1 MRQSFSLHQHPKQF
15 MLSPLQQLHSSA
27 PQEASSSTRLWTYKT
42 TYLYSGSLFPLTL
55 LFIQRSGSGF
65 DEMKPSIPC
74 KFKAR
79 KSLVYL
85 LLDCKLYKA
94 LPMIALLPLYSGPN
108 WLSNFVQNFS
118 LFGAELRTL
127 LSEPGT
133 RPWDPL
139 IRPKSLNRCSIPLKV
154 VQVAILKLYAWAW
167 ALILSNKKLVKRF
180 GGVLISLWTTQW
192 GIHVNIGVII
202 LSEYVKHCKPMVTE
216 CFNHLF
222 VWSVVTNF
230 LIYQI

>member
-42 TYLYSGSLFPLTL
+42 TYLYSGSLFALTL

-65 DEMKPSIPC
+65 DEMKPRIPC

-79 KSLVYL
+79 KSLIYL

-127 LSEPGT
+127 S
-133 RPWDPL
+133 
-139 IRPKSLNRCSIPLKV
+139 S
-154 VQVAILKLYAWAW
+154 
-167 ALILSNKKLVKRF
+167 LILSLRSARLFGVKDHR
-180 GGVLISLWTTQW
+180 VLLTIGLANSDSRNAASPPPKSSAGQASKRVSVHCHHQDMRWYRASNRVPVHTQ
-192 GIHVNIGVII
+192 II
-202 LSEYVKHCKPMVTE
+202 R
-216 CFNHLF
+216 
-222 VWSVVTNF
+222 
-230 LIYQI
+230 